1 MASIDSV
8 LERLY
13 KDPLTKDNFTASR
26 TIPAS
31 EGLFDPYPQGI
42 HPSILQGLSQ
52 EGITALYSH
61 QKMAWELAEKGENFA
76 VITGTASGKTLCYNL
91 PIINRLIFEPQS
103 RALYIFPTKA
113 LAHDQLS
120 KIKSLLINCGFV
132 KGSILPAAYDGDTPP
147 RIRADIR
154 AGSQLILSN
163 PDMLHTGILPRHPQ
177 WSLFFENLNFV
188 VIDEMHT
195 YRGVF
200 GSHVA
205 NVIRRL
211 RRIAGYYGAS
221 PQFFLTSATI
231 GNPQQLAE
239 SLTACPVQI
248 IDTDGSQR
256 GEKHFLI
263 YNPPI
268 IDRELGIRASLIH
281 ECVNLSQKA
290 FDNHVQTIIFGR
302 SRRAVEVLLSN
313 MRAAFSSTSGSLS
326 TQIRAYRSGYLPKKR
341 REIEKGLRNGDV
353 RIVVATTALELGI
366 DIGNLDLAILAG
378 YPGTISGT
386 WQQAGRAGRKQANSA
401 AILIASS
408 NLIDQYLAN
417 KPEFFFG
424 QSPEKALINPHNLLI
439 ILDHIKC
446 ALFELP
452 FSADDGYG
460 DLDAETTCQ
469 FLEFI
474 HQNGGCYKADK
485 KYYWMSD
492 QFPSGSISL
501 RNATGQRYILQ
512 DISQS
517 SAETIGEIDGESIYW
532 MVHPQ
537 AVYLH
542 EGDAYIVTD
551 LDDESHTVSLYPSQV
566 DYFTRAKQETE
577 ISILETI
584 SELPFEHGSKAYG
597 EISVISQVIGFQ
609 KLKNGTLEDLG
620 FFDLS
625 LPSTKLQTNG
635 SWIKIDQSSIDQLR
649 DQGLWNNDPND
660 YGPTW
665 RVQREKALERDH
677 YICQVCGLS
686 GSEKLLHIHHKTPFR
701 KFSSA
706 ITANSLDNL
715 VTLCP
720 ACHRRVESRFRIRSG
735 LAGFGFVLGNL
746 APLFVMCDARDIGV
760 FTDPRSIYNDG
771 APLVAIYDMVPGGIG
786 FSQSIYDTFTRLL
799 TASLELVEGCSC
811 KDGCPGCVGPG
822 GEFGLSGK
830 TETIALVKL
839 LLGQ

>member
-1 MASIDSV
+1 MASINSL
-8 LERLY
+8 LERFY
-13 KDPLTKDNFTASR
+13 KDPSTAANVTASR

-31 EGLFDPYPQGI
+31 EGIFDPYPQGI
-42 HPSILQGLSQ
+42 HPSVLQGLAH
-52 EGITALYSH
+52 EEITALYSH
-61 QKMAWELAEKGENFA
+61 QRMAWELAQKGENFA

-91 PIINRLIFEPQS
+91 PIFNRLIIEPQT
-103 RALYIFPTKA
+103 RALYLFPTKA

-120 KIKSLLINCGFV
+120 MIKWLMENCNIV
-132 KGSILPAAYDGDTPP
+132 KGSIVPAAYDGDTPH
-147 RIRADIR
+147 RIRAKIR
-154 AGSQLILSN
+154 DNSQLILSN

-177 WSLFFENLNFV
+177 WAEFFGHLRFV

-211 RRIAGYYGAS
+211 KRIAGYYGSS

-239 SLTACPVQI
+239 GLTASPVQI

-268 IDRELGIRASLIH
+268 IDRELGLRASLIQ
-281 ECVNLSQKA
+281 ECVNLSQTA
-290 FDNHVQTIIFGR
+290 FDHHVQTIIFGR
-302 SRRAVEVLLSN
+302 SRRSVEVLLSN
-313 MRAAFSSTSGSLS
+313 MRASLSSASGNIS

-353 RIVVATTALELGI
+353 RMVVATTALELGI
-366 DIGNLDLAILAG
+366 DIGNLDMVILAG

-386 WQQAGRAGRKQANSA
+386 WQQAGRAGRKQATSL
-401 AILIASS
+401 AILVASS

-417 KPEFFFG
+417 KPEFFFD

-439 ILDHIKC
+439 MLDHIKC

-452 FSADDGYG
+452 FDADDAFG
-460 DLDAETTCQ
+460 DLDAETTHQ

-474 HQNGGCYKADK
+474 HQNGECYKANQ
-485 KYYWMSD
+485 KYYWMSE
-492 QFPSGSISL
+492 QFPSGAISL
-501 RNATGQRYILQ
+501 RNATGERYTLQ

-517 SAETIGEIDGESIYW
+517 PTVSIGEIDGESVYW

-542 EGDAYIVTD
+542 EGEDYIVTD
-551 LDDESHTVSLYPSQV
+551 LDDETHTVSLYPSQV

-577 ISILETI
+577 INILETI
-584 SELPFEHGSKAYG
+584 SELPIQHGSKAYG
-597 EISVISQVIGFQ
+597 EISVVTQVVGFQ
-609 KLKNGTLEDLG
+609 KLKNGTLENLG

-625 LPSTKLQTNG
+625 LPSTKLQTFG
-635 SWIKIDQSSIDQLR
+635 SWIKINQSGIDQLR

-660 YGPTW
+660 YGPAW
-665 RVQREKALERDH
+665 SIQRKKALERDN
-677 YICQVCGLS
+677 YTCQVCGLR
-686 GSEKLLHIHHKTPFR
+686 GPEMLHHVHHKTPFR
-701 KFSSA
+701 MFPTA
-706 ITANSLDNL
+706 IAANSLENL

-720 ACHRRVESRFRIRSG
+720 ACHRRVEARFRIRSG
-735 LAGFGFVLGNL
+735 LAGFGYVLGNL

-760 FTDPRSIYNDG
+760 FTDPRSVFNDG

-786 FSQSIYDTFTRLL
+786 FSQSLYDTFTTLL
-799 TASLELVEGCSC
+799 TASLELVEGCAC
-811 KDGCPGCVGPG
+811 KDGCPACVGPG

-830 TETIALVKL
+830 IETIGLLKL
-839 LLGQ
+839 LLSH

>member
-1 MASIDSV
+1 MTSIDSI
-8 LERLY
+8 LKRFY
-13 KDPLTKDNFTASR
+13 NDPSTKANFTASR

-31 EGLFDPYPQGI
+31 KGLFDPYPQGV
-42 HPSILQGLSQ
+42 HPSILRGLGQ
-52 EGITALYSH
+52 EGISGLYSH
-61 QKMAWELAEKGENFA
+61 QRAAWELAQKGDNF
-76 VITGTASGKTLCYNL
+76 VITTGTASGKTLCYNL
-91 PIINRLIFEPQS
+91 PIINRLIIEPQA

-113 LAHDQLS
+113 LAQDQLS
-120 KIKSLLINCGFV
+120 KIKNLIVKCGIG
-132 KGSILPAAYDGDTPP
+132 KGSIFPAAYDGDTPH
-147 RIRADIR
+147 RIRAAIR
-154 AGSQLILSN
+154 DDSQLILSN

-177 WSLFFENLNFV
+177 WSAFFEHLLFV

-211 RRIAGYYGAS
+211 SRIAGYYGSS

-231 GNPQQLAE
+231 GNPKQLAE
-239 SLTACPVQI
+239 KLIASPVHI
-248 IDTDGSQR
+248 IDADGSQR

-268 IDRELGIRASLIH
+268 IDRELGLRASLIQ
-281 ECVNLSQKA
+281 ECVKLSQTA

-302 SRRAVEVLLSN
+302 SRRSVEILLSN
-313 MRAAFSSTSGSLS
+313 IRAAISTTSRDISN
-326 TQIRAYRSGYLPKKR
+326 QIRAYRSGYLPKKR

-386 WQQAGRAGRKQANSA
+386 WQQAGRAGRKQSA
-401 AILIASS
+401 SLAILVASS
-408 NLIDQYLAN
+408 NLIDQYLA
-417 KPEFFFG
+417 KKSEFFFD

-439 ILDHIKC
+439 MLDHVKC

-452 FSADDGYG
+452 FESNDGFG
-460 DLDAETTCQ
+460 DMDAETTHQ

-474 HQNGGCYKADK
+474 HQNGGCYKANQ

-492 QFPSGSISL
+492 QFPSSTISL
-501 RNATGQRYILQ
+501 RNAAGKRYTLQ

-517 SAETIGEIDGESIYW
+517 PGETIGEIDGESVYW

-537 AVYLH
+537 AIYLH
-542 EGDAYIVTD
+542 EGEPYIVTE
-551 LDDESHTVSLYPSQV
+551 LDDDTHTVSLYPSEV

-577 ISILETI
+577 INILETI
-584 SELPFEHGSKAYG
+584 SELPTEHGSKAYG
-597 EISVISQVIGFQ
+597 ELSVISQVVGFQ
-609 KLKNGTLEDLG
+609 KLRNGSLEDLG

-625 LPSTKLQTNG
+625 LPSTKLQTFG
-635 SWIKIDQSSIDQLR
+635 SWIKINQSSIDLLR
-649 DQGLWNNDPND
+649 DLGLWNNDPND

-665 RVQREKALERDH
+665 RTQREKTLKRDNFT
-677 YICQVCGLS
+677 CRLCGLS
-686 GSEKLLHIHHKTPFR
+686 GAETLLHVHHKTPLRMFP
-701 KFSSA
+701 SS
-706 ITANSLDNL
+706 IVANSLDNL

-720 ACHRRVESRFRIRSG
+720 ACHRRVEARFRIRSG
-735 LAGFGFVLGNL
+735 LSGFGYVLGNL
-746 APLFVMCDARDIGV
+746 APLFVMCDSRDIGV
-760 FTDPRSIYNDG
+760 FTDPRSVFNSGSPI
-771 APLVAIYDMVPGGIG
+771 VVIYDNVPGGIG
-786 FSQSIYDTFTRLL
+786 FSQSLYDTFSTLL
-799 TASLELVEGCSC
+799 EGSLEVVEGCSC
-811 KDGCPGCVGPG
+811 KDGCPACVGPG
-822 GEFGLSGK
+822 GEFGHSGK
-830 TETIALVKL
+830 TETIALLQL